1 VLQSSKW
8 NNDQEPYKAIAMEA
22 ICIKDRTS
30 SEMAMNFDLG
40 LNLNPVWN
48 SVLVDKP
55 DGFFQFPFTSYMSVF
70 LCELV
75 TGQVERG

>member
-22 ICIKDRTS
+22 ICIKDSTS
-30 SEMAMNFDLG
+30 SEMAMNLDLG

-55 DGFFQFPFTSYMSVF
+55 DRFFSV
-70 LCELV
+70 LLNH
-75 TGQVERG
+75 GGDVEVCQEVL